1 MFRQALFS
9 LFVKNKT
16 MFFGKY
22 SSVVDLNTA
31 VTGI

>member
-1 MFRQALFS
+1 MHKQALFS

-22 SSVVDLNTA
+22 SSAVDLNTA
-31 VTGI
+31 VTDI